1 MVLVMAQTKR
11 SLFNL
16 NFIFSKIVVLNFIAH
31 MNYQFFKEINTTHQY
46 PKYLAILADIDTLI
60 AIKKSNIFNLRIN
73 HDLNNK

>member
-1 MVLVMAQTKR
+1 MAQTKR

-60 AIKKSNIFNLRIN
+60 AIKSNIFNLRIN

>member
-16 NFIFSKIVVLNFIAH
+16 NFIFSKIIVLNFIAH

-60 AIKKSNIFNLRIN
+60 AIKKAIFLICE
-73 HDLNNK
+73 LIMT